1 MGELKKQT
9 EEHENVVLLAMSTL
23 PRNPEINTY
32 QVEDEEK
39 WGQTLYFKSFSQM
52 EPHTKYVLYQLAA
65 RKERLDRIVILE
77 SKKVREEKSEDWGDE
92 TATSLF
98 EKRIK
103 KYLGSDEKIEV
114 QDKLTD
120 RLEELTETEI
130 KPSFYQGSE
139 DFPEFIS
146 INLDDPV
153 FFWDAVQKILGNNK
167 SKKRSIHLYMDMQG
181 GDRNAI
187 SQMNAIVELLVRQ
200 KVEIQARYANN
211 YEPKKEKLLHTIRDA
226 SREYRTYELISAMDI
241 FARYGWGDKLE
252 EYFRNEGKNPTKE
265 KKLAEAIKEASL
277 AISRC
282 NGDGFDRAVE
292 KIQGLEKEFEDS
304 KSKTEMDV
312 VYQDIKENYAPLF
325 NPKYRYV
332 EQIRWCLDRRFLQQ
346 AYTIFEAK
354 MPYEFVNSGLIYYMT
369 KKASTEEKEKF
380 FEECNKLYERFS
392 ERLGEA
398 GGSGARG
405 NQRAGS
411 RSELT
416 EGSF

>member
-1 MGELKKQT
+1 
-9 EEHENVVLLAMSTL
+9 
-23 PRNPEINTY
+23 
-32 QVEDEEK
+32 
-39 WGQTLYFKSFSQM
+39 
-52 EPHTKYVLYQLAA
+52 
-65 RKERLDRIVILE
+65 
-77 SKKVREEKSEDWGDE
+77 
-92 TATSLF
+92 
-98 EKRIK
+98 
-103 KYLGSDEKIEV
+103 
-114 QDKLTD
+114 
-120 RLEELTETEI
+120 
-130 KPSFYQGSE
+130 
-139 DFPEFIS
+139 
-146 INLDDPV
+146 
-153 FFWDAVQKILGNNK
+153 
-167 SKKRSIHLYMDMQG
+167 MDMQG

-304 KSKTEMDV
+304 KFKTEMDV